1 MYLNLWI
8 FLHTVMSP
16 SAPTNVTGSALN
28 TSVTLMWSQSSIDV
42 VTDYIVSYTSSGR
55 CSDAPSGSRTAS
67 GSPYTLSILEE
78 NTPYQI
84 NIVVMNRR
92 GMSSP
97 ATYTTT
103 TLSSGEFTSHV
114 KPQIHINFLCSS

>member
-28 TSVTLMWSQSSIDV
+28 TSVTLMWSQSSIDF
-42 VTDYIVSYTSSGR
+42 VTDYIVNYTASGG

-67 GSPYTLSILEE
+67 ISPYTLSNLEE
-78 NTPYQI
+78 NTPYLI
-84 NIVVMNRR
+84 NIVAMNS
-92 GMSSP
+92 GGLSSSS
-97 ATYTTT
+97 TYTTT
-103 TLSSGEFTSHV
+103 TLSAGEFTGHV
-114 KPQIHINFLCSS
+114 KP

>member
-1 MYLNLWI
+1 MYFNLRI
-8 FLHTVMSP
+8 FLYTVLPP
-16 SAPTNVTGSALN
+16 SAPTNVMGSPLA
-28 TSVTLMWSQSSIDV
+28 TSVILTWSQSSMDI
-42 VTDYIVSYTSSGR
+42 VTDYHISYSGTAG

-67 GSPYTLSILEE
+67 GSRYTLSNLEE

-84 NIVVMNRR
+84 NIVARNSG

-103 TLSSGEFTSHV
+103 TLSSGEFTSYV
-114 KPQIHINFLCSS
+114 

>member
-16 SAPTNVTGSALN
+16 SAPTNVTGSALS

-42 VTDYIVSYTSSGR
+42 VTDYIVSYTSSGG

-67 GSPYTLSILEE
+67 GSPYTLSNLEE

-84 NIVVMNRR
+84 DIVAMNSG

-97 ATYTTT
+97 ATNTTT
-103 TLSSGEFTSHV
+103 TLSTGEFTSHE
-114 KPQIHINFLCSS
+114 

>member
-1 MYLNLWI
+1 
-8 FLHTVMSP
+8 MSL
-16 SAPTNVTGSALN
+16 SAPTNVTGSALY
-28 TSVTLMWSQSSIDV
+28 TSVTLMWSQSSMDV
-42 VTDYIVSYTSSGR
+42 VTGYIVSYSASGG
-55 CSDAPSGSRTAS
+55 CSAVPPGSRTAS

-97 ATYTTT
+97 ATYTIT

-114 KPQIHINFLCSS
+114 KPQIHINFICSS